1 MGPYMSRSPPLPPLS
16 ALRAFEAA
24 ARHLSFS
31 KAADELSVTPGAIS
45 HQIKALEDYLKINL
59 FHRRPG
65 ALELT
70 EAGAALA
77 PGLIRGFREI
87 HAAVDSFVEYDLGG
101 LLTVSAT
108 PSLAA
113 LWLVPRLS
121 RFYSQ
126 HPEIDVRLDANAELV
141 DFARDDVDIAIRYG
155 PGGYE
160 GLKSELLFEHCVTPL
175 CSPALIERKPVRSP
189 DDLSRHSLLHVE
201 WRSMADGMPNW
212 AMWLKAAGATRVDPT
227 RGLRFNDG
235 NLALQAALAGQG
247 VALLDESLAR
257 PHIREGRLVRP
268 FDINIAGPGRFAF
281 WIVGP
286 ERTWRKPKIKAF
298 RAWLMAEVRASH
310 DGTGAECHA

>member
-1 MGPYMSRSPPLPPLS
+1 MSRSSPLPPLS

-31 KAADELSVTPGAIS
+31 RAADELSVTPGAIS

-87 HAAVDSFVEYDLGG
+87 HAAVDSFVEHDLGG
-101 LLTVSAT
+101 SLTVSAT
-108 PSLAA
+108 PSFAA
-113 LWLVPRLS
+113 LWLVPRLA
-121 RFYSQ
+121 RFYAQ
-126 HPEIDVRLDANAELV
+126 HPEVEVRLDANADLV
-141 DFARDDVDIAIRYG
+141 DFARDDVDIAVRYG

-175 CSPALIERKPVRSP
+175 CSPALLEQKPLRSP
-189 DDLSRHSLLHVE
+189 DDLSRHTLLHVQ
-201 WRSMADGMPNW
+201 WRTMVGGMPNW
-212 AMWLKAAGATRVDPT
+212 GMWLKAAGASGVDPA

-247 VALLDESLAR
+247 VALIDEALAS
-257 PHIREGRLVRP
+257 PDIRAGRLVRP

-281 WIVGP
+281 WVVGP
-286 ERTWRKPKIKAF
+286 ERTWRKPKIRVF
-298 RAWLMAEVRASH
+298 REWLLSEVRASR
-310 DGTGAECHA
+310 GEPAEGCEA

>member
-1 MGPYMSRSPPLPPLS
+1 MSRSPPLPPLS

-31 KAADELSVTPGAIS
+31 KAADELAVTPGAIS

-59 FHRRPG
+59 FNRRPS

-87 HAAVDSFVEYDLGG
+87 HAAIDSFVEQDLGG
-101 LLTVSAT
+101 PLIVSAT

-113 LWLVPRLS
+113 LWLVPRLA
-121 RFYSQ
+121 RFYAR
-126 HPEIDVRLDANAELV
+126 HPDIDVRLDANAELV
-141 DFARDDVDIAIRYG
+141 DFARDDVDVAIRYG

-160 GLKSELLFEHCVTPL
+160 GLKSELLFEHWVTPL
-175 CSPALIERKPVRSP
+175 CSPALIEQKPLGSP
-189 DDLSRHSLLHVE
+189 DDLSGHTLLHVH
-201 WRSMADGMPNW
+201 WRTLVDGMPNW
-212 AMWLKAAGATRVDPT
+212 GMWLKAAGARGVDST
-227 RGLRFNDG
+227 RGLHFNDG
-235 NLALQAALAGQG
+235 NLALQAAVAGQG
-247 VALLDESLAR
+247 IALLDEALAHQHLR
-257 PHIREGRLVRP
+257 DGQLVRL
-268 FDINIAGPGRFAF
+268 FDIGIAGPGRFAF

-298 RAWLMAEVRASH
+298 REWLLTEVHASH
-310 DGTGAECHA
+310 EQTGADCRP